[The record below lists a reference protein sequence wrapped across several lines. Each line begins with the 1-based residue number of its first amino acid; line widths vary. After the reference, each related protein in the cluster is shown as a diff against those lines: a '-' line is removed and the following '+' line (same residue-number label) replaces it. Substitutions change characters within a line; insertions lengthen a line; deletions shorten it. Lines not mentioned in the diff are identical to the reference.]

1 MGKNILL
8 EDLKAILNNG
18 VIIQTW
24 IDEEEDFKSLY
35 QTDVFKHNNADI
47 SDELWQSEVV
57 GINACHECGID
68 YTVVEI
74 G

>member
-1 MGKNILL
+1 MEKTILL

-24 IDEEEDFKSLY
+24 IDEEEDFKILY
-35 QTDVFKHNNADI
+35 QTDVFEYNDKDI
-47 SDELWQSEVV
+47 SDKLWQSEVV

-68 YTVVEI
+68 YAGVEI
-74 G
+74 C

>member
-24 IDEEEDFKSLY
+24 IDEEEDFKILY
-35 QTDVFKHNNADI
+35 QTDVFEHNNEDI
-47 SDELWQSEVV
+47 SDELWKSEVV
-57 GINACHECGID
+57 GINACHECGKD

>member
-1 MGKNILL
+1 MGKTILL

-24 IDEEEDFKSLY
+24 IDEEEDFKILY
-35 QTDVFKHNNADI
+35 QTDVFEHNNADI

-57 GINACHECGID
+57 GINACRECGID

>member
-1 MGKNILL
+1 MGKTILL

-24 IDEEEDFKSLY
+24 TDEEEDFKILY
-35 QTDVFKHNNADI
+35 QTDVFEHNNADI
-47 SDELWQSEVV
+47 SDELWQSKVLA
-57 GINACHECGID
+57 INACHECGID

>member
-24 IDEEEDFKSLY
+24 IVLHIYKLTRFSNKL
-35 QTDVFKHNNADI
+35 
-47 SDELWQSEVV
+47 
-57 GINACHECGID
+57 GIFRQD
-68 YTVVEI
+68 RSSFTYRKR
-74 G
+74 